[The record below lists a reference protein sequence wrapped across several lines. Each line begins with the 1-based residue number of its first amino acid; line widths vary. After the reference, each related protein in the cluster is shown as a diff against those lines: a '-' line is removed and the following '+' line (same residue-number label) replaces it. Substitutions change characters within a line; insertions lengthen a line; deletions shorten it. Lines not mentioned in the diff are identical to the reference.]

1 MLSNFKSNTTTKI
14 AANTIYQ
21 VIGKVI
27 SMSITMLAVIII
39 TRTYG
44 REDYGAFSLMQS
56 WPALFF
62 VIVDF
67 GINAVA
73 ARELSK
79 DWSKANKYLGNIL
92 VIRFLFSLLLV
103 VLLSQNEK
111 NWKQL
116 LQRRKIF

>member
-92 VIRFLFSLLLV
+92 VIRFLFSLLIV
-103 VLLSQNEK
+103 VLLSIV
-111 NWKQL
+111 L
-116 LQRRKIF
+116 S